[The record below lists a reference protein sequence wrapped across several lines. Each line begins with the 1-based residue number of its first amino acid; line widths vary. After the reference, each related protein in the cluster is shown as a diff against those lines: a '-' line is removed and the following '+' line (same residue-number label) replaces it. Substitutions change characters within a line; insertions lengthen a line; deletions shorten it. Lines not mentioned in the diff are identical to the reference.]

1 MGKENQDAFAD
12 CHPIVNFI
20 YFVSVIAFGMMS
32 LHPVCLM
39 IAFMGAFAYSVCL
52 GGRNAESTIHDTGH
66 NSYGTDQSGIQSS
79 GSYGIMV
86 FSDRKCI
93 DAGIHTV
100 WTCGSR
106 DACDCALLVCVS

>member
-1 MGKENQDAFAD
+1 MGQNLIKQEISVGKENQDAFAD

-52 GGRNAESTIHDTGH
+52 GGRKAVLRNLRYMIPVIILTALI
-66 NSYGTDQSGIQSS
+66 NP
-79 GSYGIMV
+79 
-86 FSDRKCI
+86 DRKSTRLNSS
-93 DAGIHTV
+93 HFH
-100 WTCGSR
+100 
-106 DACDCALLVCVS
+106 

>member
-1 MGKENQDAFAD
+1 MGQNLIKQEISVGKENQDAFAD

-52 GGRNAESTIHDTGH
+52 GGRKRFCGIYDT
-66 NSYGTDQSGIQSS
+66 
-79 GSYGIMV
+79 
-86 FSDRKCI
+86 
-93 DAGIHTV
+93 
-100 WTCGSR
+100 
-106 DACDCALLVCVS
+106 

>member
-32 LHPVCLM
+32 LHPVCIYGSICIFGLHWWQE
-39 IAFMGAFAYSVCL
+39 
-52 GGRNAESTIHDTGH
+52 GGFAESEIHDTGH
-66 NSYGTDQSGIQSS
+66 NPYGTDQSCIQPS

-93 DAGIHTV
+93 DAGIYTV
-100 WTCGSR
+100 WTCGGR
-106 DACDCALLVCVS
+106 DACDSALLVCVS